1 MQRKK
6 FFEFRWGFIA
16 LLIVV
21 LTACGGGGGASD
33 IIDSSG
39 KVIVVPDLKYN
50 VQTAVLKAD
59 VRQVDSGLSGPDING
74 IFIAADISTYR
85 TGQVFVVNKK
95 AFKITGIN
103 PLQGGTTGQL
113 ITTPASLAD
122 TYSDLKFNYTMHPVM
137 YDANGKVQSVRQVG
151 VLSKLRNPFQV
162 GLAQTTAQ
170 NPSCLIPKREISTS
184 EEEFGIEYEVDCT
197 IAQLLSVVDTE
208 SADWLHV
215 KGTLGFTGK
224 TKVFKDIA
232 ENTEYI
238 DTTNSGT
245 FDLTAG
251 LQTAKI
257 PYVDIK
263 LKLDALCSK
272 FRASNPELRCEIKDE
287 HGELKATFAIGLI
300 TVHGVT
306 PTPVPIP
313 VYLSGGLLLEI
324 GLKISGEVTI
334 GGTMSKTV
342 RMGHIQG
349 VKLQEQPT
357 PVFSR
362 SASTGANA
370 NGELDLFAGIFGAA
384 GIGEGGSFSGVEAR
398 LDLGLYATGTA
409 IFPPPC
415 LKLEVGA
422 RAQLNVTALQVG
434 AFDGFT
440 LIDDKF
446 KLPFSDWSPSIPQD
460 CDGQPGKIAL
470 KYTLNGKNYY
480 SYDNAN
486 STPTLDSYL
495 ANHWL
500 VEPHNGLPNGQV
512 VLNLTDTRPISG
524 RPLSF
529 EVSVLD
535 NARSAYLM
543 AAASTL
549 AAPSAQ
555 GVYRAVIDVG
565 NTSYGDNIKLRIM
578 AFVPGDRANTQVTRD
593 ISILVETQLAAAP
606 IFYNEIDTFGEETYE
621 MQLNFGSAAVASR
634 VKSGYILFSDGSQRL
649 LELDGTNWKTTYSR
663 WLSCSVCT
671 RIKPTKLVLFTDLIK
686 TGMGQ
691 SFEFTEDTIPR
702 VATVEISPASIKV
715 GDVVTAKITGRLIPP
730 NVQMNVP
737 NCANLIEVRTFQNNA
752 VDNWASNYRVFTCNA
767 DMPGNDLIAKTTGI
781 DGGIAVFSI
790 LSPAATVP
798 TPTSLNLLLGA
809 TVTDSCM
816 FCSNYSVYGD
826 PNYLTDGNIT
836 SGRNLG
842 TSSGS
847 FNIFPLSTI
856 SIDRLVVYPIMTPNG
871 EVTYEVQT
879 SVSPVGATGTFTSHG
894 IRSSAW
900 ASGVPFDI
908 LLNVNTTGVRVVKLI
923 IHSSPSWVSFSEIQG
938 FLGNT
943 PAAFNDTFETA
954 SLDTNLWASASG
966 YGLGTVAGGVLNL
979 GPGTGVST
987 LGKRLFSGSKI
998 DITTFIK
1005 VAGGGIYDTYA
1016 VLFDAATNEV
1026 IAVGEHPGSVGTT
1039 GPLGLYAY
1047 GSGGYAFTGT
1057 NRTPASL
1064 TGVSYE
1070 YTGVTTS
1077 QFKVLNIQID
1087 GSILTVQRGDQS
1099 AGGTITYS
1107 ESFTRNLGR
1116 SIVGRQFYLLIA
1128 NHASGSQNAK
1138 VDWIKV
1144 ATQ

>member
-16 LLIVV
+16 LITV

-33 IIDSSG
+33 ATDSNRQ
-39 KVIVVPDLKYN
+39 VFAVPDLKYN
-50 VQTAVLKAD
+50 VQTAVLNAD
-59 VRQVDSGLSGPDING
+59 VNQVDSGLSGPDING
-74 IFIAADISTYR
+74 IFIAADISTYQ
-85 TGQVFVVNKK
+85 TGQVFVFNKK
-95 AFKITGIN
+95 AFKIKGIN

-113 ITTPASLAD
+113 LTRPALLAE

-137 YDANGKVQSVRQVG
+137 YDANGKVQSVEQVG
-151 VLSKLRNPFQV
+151 VLSALRNSFQV
-162 GLAQTTAQ
+162 GVAQTTAQ
-170 NPSCLIPKREISTS
+170 NPSCLVPKKEISAS
-184 EEEFGIEYEVDCT
+184 EDEFGIEYEVDCT
-197 IAQLLSVVDTE
+197 IAQLLSVVDSE
-208 SADWLHV
+208 SADWLHI
-215 KGTLGFTGK
+215 KGKVGFTGK
-224 TKVFKDIA
+224 TKVFKDIV
-232 ENTEYI
+232 ENTEYV

-245 FDLTAG
+245 LDLTAG
-251 LQTAKI
+251 LQTARI
-257 PYVDIK
+257 PFVDIK
-263 LKLDALCSK
+263 SKLDTLCSK
-272 FRASNPELRCEIKDE
+272 FRASNPELRCEIEEK
-287 HGELKATFAIGLI
+287 HGELKASFAIGLI
-300 TVHGVT
+300 TIHGAT

-313 VYLSGGLLLEI
+313 VYLSGGILLEI
-324 GLKISGEVTI
+324 GFKISGEVTI
-334 GGTMSKTV
+334 GGTISKTA

-349 VKLQEQPT
+349 IKVQEQST
-357 PVFSR
+357 PVSSR
-362 SASTGANA
+362 SESTGAKA
-370 NGELDLFAGIFGAA
+370 NGELDLFVGIYGAA
-384 GIGEGGSFSGVEAR
+384 GIGADGNFSGVEAR
-398 LDLGLYATGTA
+398 LDLGIYATGTV

-415 LKLEVGA
+415 LKLEVGV
-422 RAQLNVTALQVG
+422 RTQLNVTALHVG
-434 AFDGFT
+434 AYEGFT
-440 LIDDKF
+440 LVDQKF
-446 KLPFSDWSPSIPQD
+446 KQPFSDWSTSIPQD
-460 CDGQPGKIAL
+460 CDGQPGKISL

-480 SYDNAN
+480 SFDSVN
-486 STPTLDSYL
+486 STPTVDSYL
-495 ANHWL
+495 ATHAL
-500 VEPHNGLPNGQV
+500 VEPRNGLSNGQV
-512 VLNLTDTRPISG
+512 VIDLTDTRPISG
-524 RPLSF
+524 RALSF

-535 NARSAYLM
+535 AGRSAYLM

-565 NTSYGDNIKLRIM
+565 NTSYGDSIKLRIL

-593 ISILVETQLAAAP
+593 ISIIVETQLAATP

-634 VKSGYILFSDGSQRL
+634 VKSGYILLSDGSQRL

-737 NCANLIEVRTFQNNA
+737 NCANLIEVRTFQNNS

-767 DMPGNDLIAKTTGI
+767 DIPGNDLIAKTIGI
-781 DGGIAVFSI
+781 DGGIAVYSI
-790 LSPAATVP
+790 LSSAATVP

-842 TSSGS
+842 TYSGS

-871 EVTYEVQT
+871 VVTYEVQT
-879 SVSPVGATGTFTSHG
+879 SASPVGAVGTFTSHG

-943 PAAFNDTFETA
+943 LATFNDTFGTA

-966 YGLGTVAGGVLNL
+966 YGLGTVAGGLL
-979 GPGTGVST
+979 DLAPGAGVST

-998 DITTFIK
+998 DISTLIK
-1005 VAGGGIYDTYA
+1005 VAGGSAYDTY
-1016 VLFDAATNEV
+1016 LNLYDAATNEA
-1026 IAVGEHPGSVGTT
+1026 INVGEHPGSIGTT

-1057 NRTPASL
+1057 NRTPASVS
-1064 TGVSYE
+1064 GVSYE
-1070 YTGVTTS
+1070 YSGVTTT

-1087 GSILTVQRGDQS
+1087 GNILTVQRGDQS
-1099 AGGTITYS
+1099 AGGAITYS